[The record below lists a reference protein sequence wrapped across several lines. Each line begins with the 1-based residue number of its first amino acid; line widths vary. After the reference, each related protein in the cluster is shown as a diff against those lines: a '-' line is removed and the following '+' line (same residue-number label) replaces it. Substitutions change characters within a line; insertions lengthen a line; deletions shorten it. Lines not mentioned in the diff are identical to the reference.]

1 MQRKIVPDVV
11 REQKL
16 AQVAETMTV
25 RDAASLMAK
34 RHIGAV
40 LVMEGARLIGI
51 FTERD
56 LMSRV
61 VAAGIDPDKTPIGQV
76 MTRNPDTIAGD
87 EAAIEAVRKMQ
98 RFGYRHLPVVNGAQV
113 VGIISVRDLYA
124 AVLDELAEDI
134 KDRDAFIHGTAYGV
148 SN

>member
-16 AQVAETMTV
+16 AQVPETMTV

-40 LVMEGARLIGI
+40 LVMEGARLVGI

-61 VAAGIDPDKTPIGQV
+61 VAAGVDPDRTPIGQV
-76 MTRNPDTIAGD
+76 MTRNPDTIGGD

-124 AVLDELAEDI
+124 AGLDELEEDI

>member
-16 AQVAETMTV
+16 AQVPETMTV

-40 LVMEGARLIGI
+40 LVMEGARLVGI

-61 VAAGIDPDKTPIGQV
+61 VAAGVDPDRTPIGQV
-76 MTRNPDTIAGD
+76 MTRNPDTIGGD

-98 RFGYRHLPVVNGAQV
+98 RFGYRHLPVVQGSQV

-124 AVLDELAEDI
+124 AVLDELEEDI

>member
-16 AQVAETMTV
+16 AQVPETMTV

-61 VAAGIDPDKTPIGQV
+61 VAAGVDPDRTPIGQV
-76 MTRNPDTIAGD
+76 MTRNPDTIGGD

-98 RFGYRHLPVVNGAQV
+98 RFGYRHLPVVQGSQV

-124 AVLDELAEDI
+124 AVLDELEEDI

>member
-16 AQVAETMTV
+16 AQVPETMTV

-61 VAAGIDPDKTPIGQV
+61 VAAGVDPDRTPIGQV
-76 MTRNPDTIAGD
+76 MTRNPDTIGGD

-98 RFGYRHLPVVNGAQV
+98 RFGYRHLPVVHGAQV

-124 AVLDELAEDI
+124 AVLDELEEDI

>member
-16 AQVAETMTV
+16 AQVPETMTV

-61 VAAGIDPDKTPIGQV
+61 VAAGVDPDRTPIGQV
-76 MTRNPDTIAGD
+76 MTRNPDTIGGD

-98 RFGYRHLPVVNGAQV
+98 RFGYRHLPVVQGAQV

-124 AVLDELAEDI
+124 AVLDELEEDI